1 MRRMDAALK
10 KQKKIIDLLEK
21 QYGIT
26 DERLKELIDQ
36 HFDFVKALAELDVLL
51 FQIEKPDQEYLVL
64 KNNLSQKLDEIR
76 EFIKNEYPEMYE
88 DLNYS
93 EFIFRNS
100 IISLQNMGEMIN
112 ENGKVGR
119 VKWVNSAEY
128 TDEEFEKYKKMMNK
142 REEKLLGKPQ
152 N

>member
-112 ENGKVGR
+112 DNGKVGR

>member
-51 FQIEKPDQEYLVL
+51 FQMEKPDQEYLVL

-112 ENGKVGR
+112 DNGKVGR